1 MFTAI
6 RRAFSSYPSQDGEF
20 TLAAKGEVF
29 ESMMG
34 WGAYAVTTKVN
45 VTLRVVDGD
54 ALWANRKIMGI
65 PMKRYVTSHLND
77 ALTKMVRNG
86 TDLKKLSYSE
96 LQAQLVVAKG
106 DFFAGM
112 GLRIIGARTA

>member
-20 TLAAKGEVF
+20 TLKAKSEVF
-29 ESMMG
+29 ESMCG
-34 WGAYAVTTKVN
+34 WNAYAVTTNVN

-65 PMKRYVTSHLND
+65 PMKRYVTGHLND

-86 TDLKKLSYSE
+86 ADLKAFSYTE
-96 LQAQLVVAKG
+96 LLAQLVVAKG
-106 DFFAGM
+106 DFFKGM
-112 GLRIIGARTA
+112 GLQIISARCA